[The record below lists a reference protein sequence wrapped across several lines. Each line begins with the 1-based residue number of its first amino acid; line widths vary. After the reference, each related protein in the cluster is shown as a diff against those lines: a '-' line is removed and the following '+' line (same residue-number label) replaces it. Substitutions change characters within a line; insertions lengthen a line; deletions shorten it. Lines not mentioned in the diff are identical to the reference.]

1 MKLALRLGLTLALST
16 AIFAADSQCDPAA
29 PAAKTAGPESQQQCL
44 ALATAFKAS
53 ADLKINNTFS
63 QYFAEGSMPSL
74 ELLTALYPNGTI
86 PPKTNIAQILSGVG
100 PDIDIKSDA
109 GYARTGGR
117 AGTNGPL
124 GGLPAFCRF
133 GAFIST
139 SDVTNVLMEVWL
151 PLESD
156 PNVPMAAVNASDFP
170 TNTTGVL
177 VNADGTF
184 ARAPLYYTQKMF
196 KPVEPGPYAQ
206 RPPAPNDVPAE
217 PEKKKEGSKA
227 ASAKEQAATETISTT
242 TNPTTGTAEPVK
254 ATKPPKMTTRSVKR
268 KVADDKVYTGEELLG
283 TGTGWNGRLM
293 ALGNG
298 GQRGNVPFTEV
309 RAPFVSTCIDHLLML
324 SPLSSSKSW
333 HAMAL
338 P

>member
-1 MKLALRLGLTLALST
+1 MKLALRLGLALAFST
-16 AIFAADSQCDPAA
+16 AIFAADSQCDPVST
-29 PAAKTAGPESQQQCL
+29 AKTEGADSQKQCL
-44 ALATAFKAS
+44 ALAADFKAT
-53 ADLKINNTFS
+53 DLKINNTFS

-109 GYARTGGR
+109 GYARTAGR
-117 AGTNGPL
+117 AGKNGPL

-184 ARAPLYYTQKMF
+184 ERAPLYYTQKMF
-196 KPVEPGPYAQ
+196 KPLEPGPYAHK
-206 RPPAPNDVPAE
+206 PPAPNDVPAE
-217 PEKKKEGSKA
+217 SEKKKEGKKS
-227 ASAKEQAATETISTT
+227 ASAKGETATEADA
-242 TNPTTGTAEPVK
+242 PTTKSEAGTALPVEV
-254 ATKPPKMTTRSVKR
+254 TKPSKMTTRNVKR
-268 KVADDKVYTGEELLG
+268 KAAEDKVYTGEELLG

-309 RAPFVSTCIDHLLML
+309 N
-324 SPLSSSKSW
+324 LSS
-333 HAMAL
+333 ML
-338 P
+338 PCINEC